1 MSIKEFAEAMS
12 EKTAETPAL
21 RVLQL
26 LRRIDLAKLQADG
39 DLAGGW
45 YPWEGAELTPSRA

>member
-1 MSIKEFAEAMS
+1 VSIKEFAEAMS